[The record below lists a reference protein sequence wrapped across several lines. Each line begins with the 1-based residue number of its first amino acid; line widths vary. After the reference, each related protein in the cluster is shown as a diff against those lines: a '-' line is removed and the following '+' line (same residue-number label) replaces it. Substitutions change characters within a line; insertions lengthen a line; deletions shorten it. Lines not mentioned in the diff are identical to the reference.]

1 MHKTGIIPKATPL
14 GSGSHHGLF
23 VLRFIPHPSLLC
35 FGVMGVKG
43 VQAAY
48 APRSASVLQDFLL
61 RNERP
66 QRSGKQEYFSLLCLW
81 CLPNNG
87 CSALLKSVSFVVS
100 GSIRPWAETL
110 PLPPFSLGVWIPAA
124 ANFWVTFCIL
134 LLSFFWHLWKRFL
147 QQIPSDLNRVL
158 PLSRLDFKWYFQ
170 GRMLGTTVWHLELMW
185 LHRYNKGMAT
195 TGGRGSW
202 HLPVQHPQCAGNCA
216 GYRNLV
222 RTKTYTTSNSQR
234 IIIWVTKKLLY
245 NSELL

>member
-1 MHKTGIIPKATPL
+1 MLWSHGGEGSTGSLCSQVSQCSAGFSTKKWKAPKKWEARVFL
-14 GSGSHHGLF
+14 
-23 VLRFIPHPSLLC
+23 PSLPL
-35 FGVMGVKG
+35 V
-43 VQAAY
+43 
-48 APRSASVLQDFLL
+48 P
-61 RNERP
+61 P
-66 QRSGKQEYFSLLCLW
+66 QQWLLCPLKVSIFCGFW
-81 CLPNNG
+81 FHQ
-87 CSALLKSVSFVVS
+87 ALSWDITASSFH
-100 GSIRPWAETL
+100 
-110 PLPPFSLGVWIPAA
+110 PFSLGVWIPAA

-195 TGGRGSW
+195 TGGRRSW

-216 GYRNLV
+216 GYKNLV